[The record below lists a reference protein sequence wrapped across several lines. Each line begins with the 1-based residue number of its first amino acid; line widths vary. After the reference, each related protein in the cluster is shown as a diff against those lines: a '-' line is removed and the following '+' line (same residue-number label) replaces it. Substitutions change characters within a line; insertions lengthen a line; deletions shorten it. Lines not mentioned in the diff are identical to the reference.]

1 MRGGLPQSEPR
12 LRQEFTCPRSPCT
25 WASWHCGGV
34 TAETRARTP
43 MSWRPC
49 MNWTFEL
56 LSHAA
61 TYSQYDLASALDK
74 SDENPPDGQ
83 YVPTS
88 TRNGCRN
95 RCERKNQRRALV
107 PLLHVHEI
115 RVFVD
120 LLLRVPVQPRLLQT
134 PVCSRGIPVCQV
146 QAPGADF
153 RRCQKE

>member
-1 MRGGLPQSEPR
+1 MHAADLKTHRNQQNSYSIVVQKVCLNNEKAKVEFSCIFNVAQRQGCDLVRGGLPQSEPR

-88 TRNGCRN
+88 TRNG
-95 RCERKNQRRALV
+95 RKYR
-107 PLLHVHEI
+107 
-115 RVFVD
+115 
-120 LLLRVPVQPRLLQT
+120 
-134 PVCSRGIPVCQV
+134 
-146 QAPGADF
+146 
-153 RRCQKE
+153 